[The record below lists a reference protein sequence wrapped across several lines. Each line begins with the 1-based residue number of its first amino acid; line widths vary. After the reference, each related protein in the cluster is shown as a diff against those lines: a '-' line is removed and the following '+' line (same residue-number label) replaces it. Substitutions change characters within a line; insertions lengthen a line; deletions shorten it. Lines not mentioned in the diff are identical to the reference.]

1 MAIKA
6 ELPDGTILEFPEGT
20 PDDVIDAAVKQQIGA
35 SQPRDDSMLRG
46 LYLGAREPLDII
58 ASRLEQLPGV
68 SGINRLGAALGLP
81 TAQQA
86 LRETDIARQ
95 ANTSTAGQILG
106 NIAGTAAV
114 LPTRAVLAPATLG
127 QAAIGGGLSSAAL
140 SRAQD
145 IPGFLG
151 DVASGAAISTALK
164 PVADVVA
171 GTIAPTVSRGIRTL
185 REEGIAPTLGMI
197 VGEGESLLGRG
208 VQKLEEAATS
218 LPGIGDL
225 VQYAREQVGDE
236 FERSALNRAASF
248 VGRSV
253 PKDLQGEE
261 AVGWVKGKLQQAYN
275 TLVPNLEFN
284 VTKEFGQAA
293 RQVFDDLG
301 IPSSRKSLQRDWLAI
316 IKDSITDLADDKGL
330 IRGKNLQ
337 DALSRLGKSSEA
349 FMKSA
354 DPFERRLGVGT
365 ANLRQVWMDAL
376 AEQNPAQAVAL
387 RQINSGW
394 AHQARLKKAASGAQ
408 GKITPSSL
416 DRAVSAFGKGE
427 RRGPY
432 ADLARA
438 GRNIPSR
445 TPDSGTATRLA
456 RNLALTGGLA
466 AGGQG
471 IAEALGYE
479 GITPQQAS
487 AIALIA
493 APYTPAGRK
502 AIAAILGR
510 QPSKAS
516 QAVGVAS
523 RALLS
528 PAAVAGLTT
537 PRQRGQ

>member
-1 MAIKA
+1 MTIKA

-20 PDDVIDAAVKQQIGA
+20 PDDVIDNAVKQQLGGA
-35 SQPRDDSMLRG
+35 QDDSFLRG
-46 LYLGAREPLDII
+46 LYLGAREPIDIL

-68 SGINRLGAALGLP
+68 EGINRLGAALGLP
-81 TAQQA
+81 TAQQT
-86 LRETDIARQ
+86 LRETDIQRRQ
-95 ANTSTAGQILG
+95 NASTAGQILG
-106 NIAGTAAV
+106 NIGGVAAT
-114 LPTRAVLAPATLG
+114 LPVRAVTAPATIG
-127 QAAIGGGLSSAAL
+127 QAALGGGLSSALL
-140 SRAQD
+140 SRAQN
-145 IPGFLG
+145 IPEALG
-151 DVASGAAISTALK
+151 DIASGAAISGALK

-171 GTIAPTVSRGIRTL
+171 GTIAPTVSRGIQTL
-185 REEGIAPTLGMI
+185 RQEGISPTLGMI
-197 VGEGESLLGRG
+197 VGEGGSLLGRG
-208 VQKLEEAATS
+208 VQKMEEAATS
-218 LPGIGDL
+218 LPGLGDL
-225 VQYAREQVGDE
+225 VQFAREQVGDE
-236 FERSALNRAASF
+236 FEKSALNRAASF
-248 VGRSV
+248 IGRSV

-275 TLVPNLEFN
+275 TLVPNLEFT
-284 VTKEFGQAA
+284 VTKDFGQTA
-293 RQVFDDLG
+293 RKVFDDLG
-301 IPSSRKSLQRDWLAI
+301 IPSSRKNLQRDWLAI
-316 IKDSITDLADDKGL
+316 IKDSITDLADSDGM

-337 DALSRLGKSSEA
+337 DALSRLGKSSED
-349 FMKSA
+349 FMRSP

-365 ANLRQVWMDAL
+365 ANLRQAWMDAL
-376 AEQNPAQAVAL
+376 AEQNPAQAIAL

-466 AGGQG
+466 AGGQTV
-471 IAEALGYE
+471 AEMFGYE

-493 APYTPAGRK
+493 APYTPQGRR

-510 QPSKAS
+510 QPSKTS

>member
-20 PDDVIDAAVKQQIGA
+20 PDDVIDNAVKQQLGGA
-35 SQPRDDSMLRG
+35 QPQDESFLRA
-46 LYLGAREPLDII
+46 LYLGAREPLDI
-58 ASRLEQLPGV
+58 AAARLEQLPGV
-68 SGINRLGAALGLP
+68 GGISRLGAALGLP

-86 LRETDIARQ
+86 LRETDIQRRQ
-95 ANTSTAGQILG
+95 NVSGAGQILG
-106 NIAGTAAV
+106 NIAGTAAM
-114 LPTRAVLAPATLG
+114 LPVRAVTAPATIG
-127 QAAIGGGLSSAAL
+127 QAAVGGGLASSLL
-140 SRAQD
+140 SRAED
-145 IPGFLG
+145 IPSFVG
-151 DVASGAAISTALK
+151 DVASGAAISGALK
-164 PVADVVA
+164 PVADIVA

-185 REEGIAPTLGMI
+185 RQEGISPTLGMI
-197 VGEGESLLGRG
+197 VGEGGSLLGRG

-218 LPGIGDL
+218 LPGIGDI
-225 VQYAREQVGDE
+225 VQAAREQVGEE
-236 FERSALNRAASF
+236 FERAALNRASSF
-248 VGRSV
+248 IGRVV
-253 PKDLQGEE
+253 PKDLEGEQ

-284 VTKEFGQAA
+284 VTKDFGQRA

-301 IPSSRKSLQRDWLAI
+301 IPSSRKNLQRDWLAI
-316 IKDSITDLADDKGL
+316 IKDSITDLADTEGMIK
-330 IRGKNLQ
+330 GKNLQ

-365 ANLRQVWMDAL
+365 ANLRQAWMEAL

-387 RQINSGW
+387 RQINAGW

-432 ADLARA
+432 ADLGRA

-493 APYTPAGRK
+493 APYTPQGRK

-528 PAAVAGLTT
+528 PAAAAGLIT
-537 PRQRGQ
+537 PRQGNR

>member
-6 ELPDGTILEFPEGT
+6 QLPDGTVLEFPDGT
-20 PDDVIDAAVKQQIGA
+20 PDDVIDNAVKQQLDAGA
-35 SQPRDDSMLRG
+35 QDESVLRG
-46 LYLGAREPLDII
+46 LYLGAREPLDIL
-58 ASRLEQLPGV
+58 ATRLEGLPGV
-68 SGINRLGAALGLP
+68 EGINRLGAALGLP
-81 TAQQA
+81 TARQTLTEA
-86 LRETDIARQ
+86 DIQRRQ
-95 ANTSTAGQILG
+95 NVAPVSQLLG
-106 NIAGTAAV
+106 NIAGTAAI
-114 LPTRAVLAPATLG
+114 LPVRAVAAPATIG
-127 QAAIGGGLSSAAL
+127 QAALGGGLASAL
-140 SRAQD
+140 MSRAQD
-145 IPGFLG
+145 VPEMLG
-151 DVASGAAISTALK
+151 DVASGAAISGALK
-164 PVADVVA
+164 PVADVVS
-171 GTIAPTVSRGIRTL
+171 GTIAPTVSRGIRQL

-197 VGEGESLLGRG
+197 AGEGGSLLGRG

-236 FERSALNRAASF
+236 FERAALNRAAGF
-248 VGRSV
+248 VGRVV

-275 TLVPNLEFN
+275 KLVPNLEFN
-284 VTKEFGQAA
+284 VTKDFAQKS
-293 RQVFDDLG
+293 RQIFDDLG
-301 IPSSRKSLQRDWLAI
+301 VPSSRKALQRDWLAI
-316 IKDSITDLADDKGL
+316 IKDSITDLADENGF

-337 DALSRLGKSSEA
+337 DALSRLGKSSEV

-354 DPFERRLGVGT
+354 DPFERRLGTGV
-365 ANLRQVWMDAL
+365 ANLRQTWMDAL

-394 AHQARLKKAASGAQ
+394 AHQARLKKAAAGAQ

-456 RNLALTGGLA
+456 RNVALTGGIA

-479 GITPQQAS
+479 GLITPQQAA

-493 APYTPAGRK
+493 APYTPQGRK
-502 AIAAILGR
+502 AIASILGR

-537 PRQRGQ
+537 SRQGQ

>member
-6 ELPDGTILEFPEGT
+6 ELPDGTVLEFPEGT
-20 PDDVIDAAVKQQIGA
+20 PDDVIDNAVKQQLGGA
-35 SQPRDDSMLRG
+35 QPQDESFLRA
-46 LYLGAREPLDII
+46 LYLGAREPLDI
-58 ASRLEQLPGV
+58 AAARLEQLPGV
-68 SGINRLGAALGLP
+68 GGISRLGAALGLP

-86 LRETDIARQ
+86 LRETDIQRRQ
-95 ANTSTAGQILG
+95 NVSGAGQILG
-106 NIAGTAAV
+106 NIAGTAAM
-114 LPTRAVLAPATLG
+114 LPVRAVTAPATIG
-127 QAAIGGGLSSAAL
+127 QAAVGGGLASSLL
-140 SRAQD
+140 SRAED
-145 IPGFLG
+145 IPSFVG
-151 DVASGAAISTALK
+151 DVASGAAISGALK
-164 PVADVVA
+164 PVADIVA

-185 REEGIAPTLGMI
+185 RQEGISPTLGMI
-197 VGEGESLLGRG
+197 VGEGGSLLGRG

-218 LPGIGDL
+218 LPGLGDI
-225 VQYAREQVGDE
+225 VQAAREQVGEE
-236 FERSALNRAASF
+236 FERAALNRASSF
-248 VGRSV
+248 IGRVV
-253 PKDLQGEE
+253 PKDLEGEQ

-284 VTKEFGQAA
+284 VTKDFGQRA

-301 IPSSRKSLQRDWLAI
+301 IPSSRKNLQRDWLAI
-316 IKDSITDLADDKGL
+316 IKDSITDLADTEGMIK
-330 IRGKNLQ
+330 GKNLQ

-365 ANLRQVWMDAL
+365 ANLRQAWMEAL

-432 ADLARA
+432 ADLGRA

-493 APYTPAGRK
+493 APYTPQGRK

-528 PAAVAGLTT
+528 PAAAAGLIT
-537 PRQRGQ
+537 PRQGR

>member
-6 ELPDGTILEFPEGT
+6 ELPDGTVLEFPEGT
-20 PDDVIDAAVKQQIGA
+20 PDDVIDNAVKQQLGGA
-35 SQPRDDSMLRG
+35 QPQDDSFLRSIA
-46 LYLGAREPLDII
+46 LGAREPLDIL

-68 SGINRLGAALGLP
+68 QGINRLGAALGMP

-86 LRETDIARQ
+86 LKEADVLRGQ
-95 ANTSTAGQILG
+95 NTSGAGQILG
-106 NIAGTAAV
+106 NIAGTAAL
-114 LPTRAVLAPATLG
+114 LPVRSVTAPATIG
-127 QAAIGGGLSSAAL
+127 QAAIGGGLASSL
-140 SRAQD
+140 MSRAQD
-145 IPGFLG
+145 IPSFLG
-151 DVASGAAISTALK
+151 DVASGAAVSGALK

-185 REEGIAPTLGMI
+185 RQEGISPTLGMI
-197 VGEGESLLGRG
+197 VGEGGSLLGRG
-208 VQKLEEAATS
+208 VQRLEEAATS
-218 LPGIGDL
+218 LPGLGDI
-225 VQYAREQVGDE
+225 VQAAREQVGDE
-236 FERSALNRAASF
+236 FERSALNRASSF
-248 VGRSV
+248 IGRVV

-275 TLVPNLEFN
+275 TLVPNLEFS
-284 VTKEFGQAA
+284 VTKDFGQRA

-301 IPSSRKSLQRDWLAI
+301 IPSSRKNLQRDWLAI
-316 IKDSITDLADDKGL
+316 IKDSITDLADADGMIK
-330 IRGKNLQ
+330 GKNLQ

-365 ANLRQVWMDAL
+365 ANLRQTWMDAL

-432 ADLARA
+432 ADLGRA

-493 APYTPAGRK
+493 APYTPQGRK

-528 PAAVAGLTT
+528 PAAAAGLIT
-537 PRQRGQ
+537 PRQGR